1 LIVQSDTVDATP
13 KILICPVTRSESAV
27 PTLRIVVEPTAGNG
41 LRARSTVMI
50 NNIIAVQREKCGP
63 VIGSLTAEQ
72 MAEIDTASPSS
83 SALRADAYP
92 TALFSTLTPAA
103 R

>member
-1 LIVQSDTVDATP
+1 
-13 KILICPVTRSESAV
+13 
-27 PTLRIVVEPTAGNG
+27 
-41 LRARSTVMI
+41 MI